1 MKVIIVGGVAGG
13 ATAAARLRRLNE
25 DAQII
30 MFERDEHI
38 SFANCG
44 LPYYIGGAIKERS
57 KLLVQTVEG
66 MSARFNLDIRNF
78 TEVTEINREKKTI
91 TAYNRTENRAYE
103 ESYDIL
109 ILSPGAKP
117 IKPNIDGISEADN
130 LFVLRNIP
138 DTDAIKSFVDT
149 KKPKTAVVVGGGFI
163 GIEMAE
169 NLTELGIK
177 TTIAEKL
184 PQVMR
189 PVDFEMAQFLHQ
201 ELNHHGVDLILG
213 DGISGFKDNGHT
225 VCLESG
231 KTLSAD
237 MVMLSIGVIPE
248 NSLAKSAGLALGAR
262 GHIKTADTL
271 QTFDAKTGETVSD
284 IYAIG
289 DAIEVT
295 DRINGS
301 QTAIPLAWPANRQ
314 GRLVADHISGLP
326 YIRYEGSLGASV
338 AKVFDLTVASVGN
351 NEATLKSKSI
361 KYSAIHAHR
370 TNHASYYPNAT
381 NISLKLLFSP
391 EDGRILGA
399 QAVGREGTE
408 KRIDV
413 LSTAIR
419 LGGTINELPDIELCY
434 APPYSS
440 AKDPVNILGYIATNA
455 VSGKYK
461 VIHYNEVDD
470 FVKNGGFLLDVR
482 TPLEFSAGYIH
493 GAVNLQV
500 DELRN
505 KLNELPAD
513 KNAPICVT
521 CQVGLRAHVALM
533 LLHGKGYT
541 NLSNLSGGYL
551 TYKTA
556 HYKAVSESGASVNGK
571 EKDAEAIVDTDNQ
584 TVEPA
589 KTIDV
594 DVCGLQ
600 CPGPLMATHNA
611 LKTAGKGDKVRIIS
625 TDFGFLKDVESWTKA
640 NGHDLLS
647 LTNEDGKYTA
657 LIQKGGR
664 KTDLQSCTVNQ
675 ENATIVVFS
684 GELDKAIASMIIA
697 QGAAASGKKVTVFF
711 TFWGLNAL
719 RKNGRVKAE
728 KNIIEKMFGFMMPR
742 GARKLPL
749 SNMNMLG
756 IGPKMIKGIMKK
768 KNVDDI
774 ETMIKN
780 AMKEGVRFIACTM
793 SMDLMGIT
801 KEELI
806 DGVEYGGVATYITSN
821 ENAGTTL
828 FI

>member
-1 MKVIIVGGVAGG
+1 MKIIIIGGVAGG

-44 LPYYIGGAIKERS
+44 LPYYIGGVIKERN

-66 MSARFNLDIRNF
+66 MSTRFNLDIRNF
-78 TEVTEINREKKTI
+78 TEVIAINRDRKTI
-91 TAYNRTENRAYE
+91 TAYNKMQNNTYE
-103 ESYDIL
+103 ESYDTL

-117 IKPNIDGISEADN
+117 IKPNIPGIADADN

-138 DTDAIKSFVDT
+138 DTDAIKNYIDI
-149 KKPKTAVVVGGGFI
+149 KKPKTAIVIGGGFI

-169 NLTELGIK
+169 NLTERGIK
-177 TTIAEKL
+177 TTIVEKL

-189 PVDFEMAQFLHQ
+189 PIDFEMAQFLHQ
-201 ELNHHGVDLILG
+201 ELNVHGVDLVLG
-213 DGISGFKDNGHT
+213 DGISEFRDNGHT
-225 VCLESG
+225 VVLESK
-231 KTLSAD
+231 KTLSTD
-237 MVMLSIGVIPE
+237 MVILSIGVVPE
-248 NSLAKSAGLALGAR
+248 NALAKSGGLSLGPR
-262 GHIKTADTL
+262 GHIKTTKTL
-271 QTFDAKTGETVSD
+271 QTYDEKTGEVIND
-284 IYAIG
+284 IYAVG

-295 DRINGS
+295 DRISGD

-314 GRLVADHISGLP
+314 GRLVADHICGLP
-326 YIRYEGSLGASV
+326 ASYDGSLGTSV
-338 AKVFDLTVASVGN
+338 AKVFDLTVAATGN
-351 NEATLKSKSI
+351 NEATLKAKNI
-361 KYSAIHAHR
+361 KYTAIHAHR
-370 TNHASYYPNAT
+370 TNHAGYYPNAT
-381 NISLKLLFSP
+381 NISLKMLFSP

-399 QAVGREGTE
+399 QAIGKEGTE

-413 LSTAIR
+413 ISTVIR
-419 LGGTINELPDIELCY
+419 LKGTVNELPDIELCY

-455 VSGKYK
+455 ISKKYN
-461 VIHYNEVDD
+461 ILHYNEVDA
-470 FVKNGGFLLDVR
+470 FVKNGGYLLDVR
-482 TPLEFSAGYIH
+482 TPIEFSAGHIE
-493 GAVNLQV
+493 GSVNIPV
-500 DELRN
+500 DELR
-505 KLNELPAD
+505 KRLAELPTD
-513 KNAPICVT
+513 KNISLCVN
-521 CQVGLRAHVALM
+521 CQVGLRAHIALM
-533 LLHGKGYT
+533 ILIGKGYT

-556 HYKAVSESGASVNGK
+556 YYTPVTDSTVKTSQIIE
-571 EKDAEAIVDTDNQ
+571 DTDNQ
-584 TVEPA
+584 TVD
-589 KTIDV
+589 KKNIIDIDV
-594 DVCGLQ
+594 TGLQ

-611 LKTAGKGDKVRIIS
+611 LKTASEGDQIRVTA
-625 TDFGFLKDVESWTKA
+625 TDFGFSKDVESWSKT
-640 NGHDLLS
+640 NGHSLLS
-647 LTNEDGKYTA
+647 LTNENGKYIA
-657 LIQKGGR
+657 LLQKGSRQTNNQG
-664 KTDLQSCTVNQ
+664 CFTVQ

-697 QGAAASGKKVTVFF
+697 QGAAASGKKVTIFF

-719 RKNGRVKAE
+719 RKNGRIKVK
-728 KNIIEKMFGFMMPR
+728 KNLIEKMFGFMMPR
-742 GARKLPL
+742 GAKRLPL
-749 SNMNMLG
+749 SNMNMFG
-756 IGPKMIKGIMKK
+756 IGAKMIKGIMKK

-806 DGVEYGGVATYITSN
+806 DGVEYGGVATYIASN